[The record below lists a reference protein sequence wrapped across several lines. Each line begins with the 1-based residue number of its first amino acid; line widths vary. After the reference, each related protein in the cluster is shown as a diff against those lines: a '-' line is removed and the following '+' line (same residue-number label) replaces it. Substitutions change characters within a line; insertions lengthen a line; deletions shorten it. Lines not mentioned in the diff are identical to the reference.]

1 MKYVNWV
8 IKAFKFS
15 KPSKTNELYK
25 KAGTIIDSI
34 PEETL
39 QKTINALFKPKGT
52 VNTYLEDLEKIRAAA
67 KKAKAPKEVNQA
79 IENITEKAASYINEC
94 EKGALSVKVQ
104 KVQQYKDDVTHDYDV
119 IQNFFRTEAEN
130 NLGNSE
136 KFYDFLNSA
145 KTTDNIRYQSPFDTR
160 IGDLAEG
167 VLPEDGIFYHGT
179 TQPRTILKTGFSEVR
194 SNQVSKAPRE
204 FGAGVYLTPDRTVAS
219 HFAGIIGRIMH
230 VKADVHNTAAVN
242 SAQFRTI
249 SMELSRLLNS
259 IGYQTGT
266 KEGNVVAELLMKK
279 IFNKAGFDSVYT
291 TEGMAS
297 GLFAKKADEWLGRA
311 QSQLVVFDGAKVSA
325 SVKKTLKQKINDELL
340 QIKTRIKVMSNLF
353 KMQMNDPIG
362 FMLGM

>member
-8 IKAFKFS
+8 IKAFKYS
-15 KPSKTNELYK
+15 KPLKTDDLYK
-25 KAGTIIDSI
+25 KASAIVDLI
-34 PEETL
+34 PEEAL
-39 QKTINALFKPKGT
+39 QKTVNTLYKPKGA
-52 VNTYLEDLEKIRAAA
+52 VNTYLEDLEKIRSAAA
-67 KKAKAPKEVNQA
+67 KAKAPKVVNQA
-79 IENITEKAASYINEC
+79 IENVTQKATSYITEC
-94 EKGALSVKVQ
+94 ENGALSGNIRTVH
-104 KVQQYKDDVTHDYDV
+104 QYTDDVTNDYNV
-119 IQNFFRTEAEN
+119 IQKFFKTEAEN

-136 KFYDFLNSA
+136 KFYEFLNSA
-145 KTTDNIRYQSPFDTR
+145 KTTDNIRYKSPFDAR

-179 TQPRTILKTGFSEVR
+179 TQPRTILKTGFSEVY

-204 FGAGVYLTPDRTVAS
+204 FGAGVYLTPDRTIAS

-230 VKADVHNTAAVN
+230 VKADVQNTAAVN
-242 SAQFRTI
+242 SAQFSKI

-340 QIKTRIKVMSNLF
+340 QIKTRIKA
-353 KMQMNDPIG
+353 
-362 FMLGM
+362 